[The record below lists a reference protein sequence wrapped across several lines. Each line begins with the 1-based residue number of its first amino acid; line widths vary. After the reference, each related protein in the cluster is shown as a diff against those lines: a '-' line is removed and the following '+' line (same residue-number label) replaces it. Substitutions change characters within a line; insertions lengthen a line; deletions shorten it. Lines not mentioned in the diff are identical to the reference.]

1 MFWRHGQVVIG
12 IGMASRPP
20 VISQTAPRADA
31 LGLAGMDCDVGRIG
45 RNGSRSD
52 HRLDGQ
58 AGPGDAGPARPG
70 SYSATALQRCPD
82 TRSYRSHPVWR
93 LRSSAGHA
101 GWREAP
107 RSGRRSSYRDT
118 MQYSASLARNAAA
131 IDQSSYSAHRR
142 RRGGHPGPTRRK
154 GSGRHPGHDRDRAQR
169 LLRQTASSDRPNVSL
184 SVFRAPSGR
193 HAIDPPRESWR
204 RRPSPRRL
212 ASRHSPSFGARC
224 RNDRTG
230 VHRTAPRPPH
240 RGQALPDRRWRQ
252 SRAALPQVVD
262 SSIPSTGDG

>member
-1 MFWRHGQVVIG
+1 MLGVLG
-12 IGMASRPP
+12 GMGPAATTDWMAKLVRATPAQRDQDHIPLLLYSDA
-20 VISQTAPRADA
+20 QTPDRTEAILSGGSDPAPA
-31 LGLAGMDCDVGRIG
+31 M
-45 RNGSRSD
+45 
-52 HRLDGQ
+52 LDGVRRLE
-58 AGPGDAGPARPG
+58 AGGAQVIAIPCN
-70 SYSATALQRCPD
+70 TAHHWHGMLQRS
-82 TRSYRSHPVWR
+82 TRVPILHIVD
-93 LRSSAGHA
+93 GV
-101 GWREAP
+101 
-107 RSGRRSSYRDT
+107 
-118 MQYSASLARNAAA
+118 
-131 IDQSSYSAHRR
+131 
-142 RRGGHPGPTRRK
+142 RK